1 VGVEHIFIAK
11 IGTLHLETVLGPAIG
26 GVGGTDV
33 FEEGYDG
40 LAVRT
45 EGFMLAIT
53 ILVAALMLALLVAAP
68 ALVAA
73 LILVMLVAALMLSLL
88 VLLMLAFGSTRH
100 VVGTFMRSLVVVGA
114 VHFFLFGLV
123 LLFGTLLGLLGH
135 CRRAKEG
142 RSER

>member
-1 VGVEHIFIAK
+1 VGVEHIFVAK

-33 FEEGYDG
+33 LEEGYDG

-45 EGFMLAIT
+45 EGFVLAIT
-53 ILVAALMLALLVAAP
+53 ILVVALMLALLVM
-68 ALVAA
+68 LVAA
-73 LILVMLVAALMLSLL
+73 LVLVMLVAALMLSLL

-100 VVGTFMRSLVVVGA
+100 VVGTIAKGLVMTIL
-114 VHFFLFGLV
+114 VHCFLFGLV

-142 RSER
+142 RSES